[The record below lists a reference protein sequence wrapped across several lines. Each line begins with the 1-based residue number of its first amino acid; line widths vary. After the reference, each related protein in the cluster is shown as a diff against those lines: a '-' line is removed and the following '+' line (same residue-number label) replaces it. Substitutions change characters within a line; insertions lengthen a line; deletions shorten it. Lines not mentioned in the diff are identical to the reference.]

1 MKRTLSALALMSSG
15 ILLTGCGGSS
25 TSSNDSNSNSDS
37 RINIEIPF
45 KAVAGDQAIKCGE
58 IITGLGTGSSSET
71 GVGTDVKISNFR
83 MFVHDINLITDQGI
97 KIPVTLDANRDG
109 QNADVAL
116 LDFRDTAD
124 ITTDTEGNV
133 NTEICPQTTSDTT
146 GVNPNYND
154 TVIGS
159 VSIDPAYTISSIQ
172 FTLGVPF
179 DLNHKDQAAAEEPL
193 RNPGLASGMTWNWQ
207 GGYKF
212 VGFDVM
218 PEGGISLSDGTTGN
232 KWNIHLGST
241 GCEVN
246 PDPNAYEETEE
257 VPEVTP
263 CGAPNRPTIT
273 LPINAVALNDAAIQ
287 IDYAKL
293 ISDNNLSVDDG
304 VKAGCISFVDDPEC
318 AGVFEN
324 LGLSWKNSVPQAQ
337 TVFTIVDGS
346 ND

>member
-116 LDFRDTAD
+116 LDFRDTAEE
-124 ITTDTEGNV
+124 TS
-133 NTEICPQTTSDTT
+133 ICPENSTDETRE
-146 GVNPNYND
+146 NPNYND
-154 TVIGS
+154 TIMGS
-159 VSIDPAYTISSIQ
+159 VTIDPAYTISSIQ

-179 DLNHKDQAAAEEPL
+179 DLNHKNPATAEEPL
-193 RNPGLASGMTWNWQ
+193 RAPGLSEGMRWNWQ

-212 VGFDVM
+212 VGFDVF
-218 PEGGISLSDGTTGN
+218 PVGGITRNGAFLGN

-246 PDPNAYEETEE
+246 QTDLENGTEPKE
-257 VPEVTP
+257 
-263 CGAPNRPTIT
+263 CIAPNRPTIT
-273 LPINAVALNDAAIQ
+273 LPLDSVDLETAAIQ
-287 IDYAKL
+287 IDYAEL

-304 VKAGCISFVDDPEC
+304 VKPGCMSFVNDPEC
-318 AGVFEN
+318 AGVFKN
-324 LGLSWKNSVPQAQ
+324 LGLSWESSEPQAQ
-337 TVFTIVDGS
+337 TVFSIVDGS

>member
-1 MKRTLSALALMSSG
+1 MKRTLSALALIGSG
-15 ILLTGCGGSS
+15 MVLSGCGGSS
-25 TSSNDSNSNSDS
+25 SSTSTGEKTTGETSSV
-37 RINIEIPF
+37 NISIPF
-45 KAVAGDQAIKCGE
+45 KAVAGDQDIKCGTD
-58 IITGLGTGSSSET
+58 ITGLGTGAGAAGNT
-71 GVGTDVKISNFR
+71 ARISNFR

-97 KIPVTLDANRDG
+97 KIPVTLDATQDG

-116 LDFRDTAD
+116 LDFRDTALIND
-124 ITTDTEGNV
+124 SA
-133 NTEICPQTTSDTT
+133 TEICPQDREGTSD
-146 GVNPNYND
+146 NPNYND
-154 TVIGS
+154 TIVGS
-159 VSIDPAYTISSIQ
+159 VSVDPDYTISSIQ

-218 PEGGISLSDGTTGN
+218 PEGGITRNDVFLGN

-241 GCEVN
+241 GCEVSKEDLKGGAE
-246 PDPNAYEETEE
+246 PKE
-257 VPEVTP
+257 
-263 CGAPNRPTIT
+263 CIAPNRPTIT

-287 IDYAKL
+287 IDYAEL

-304 VKAGCISFVDDPEC
+304 VKPGCMSFLSDPEC

-324 LGLSWKNSVPQAQ
+324 LGLSWENSVPQAQ
-337 TVFTIVDGS
+337 TVFSIVDGS